1 MSLSAF
7 ASAFPA
13 DAALTLVDVGSAGG
27 LQPRWRP
34 FEPILSAVLFDP
46 REAAATGTLGRG
58 QRRVY
63 PVALGR
69 EAGSATLNI
78 LALPNMSSTL
88 APNRA
93 LLSGFRKK
101 GAHSE
106 IVSTEELPVEPLDA
120 IAARDNF
127 APDILKVDTQ
137 GSELEILE
145 GARDALA
152 RSVVLAE
159 VEVSF
164 LQRYVGQPLFD
175 DIVRHMRDVGFD
187 LIELSRIKRYRAAN
201 SLKIANVGLGKGQ
214 RAGQVAYGD
223 AIFLKRDET
232 ILERARRDAGLS
244 LTKAIVALVA
254 YGKPDLAA
262 RLLDR
267 GADTLEPG
275 LRDKLKSALATLGR
289 PALGLRHLHAAV
301 DWFGRK
307 V

>member
-1 MSLSAF
+1 MTLAAF
-7 ASAFPA
+7 TKIFPS

-46 REAAATGTLGRG
+46 REAAPSGALGRG

-69 EAGSATLNI
+69 EAGQATLNI

-106 IVSTEELPVEPLDA
+106 VVSTETLPIEPLDA
-120 IAARDNF
+120 IAERDDF
-127 APDILKVDTQ
+127 APDVLKVDTQ
-137 GSELEILE
+137 GSELEILQ
-145 GARDALA
+145 GARASLE
-152 RSVVLAE
+152 RSVLVAE

-164 LQRYVGQPLFD
+164 VERYVGQPLFD
-175 DIVRHMRDVGFD
+175 EIVRFMRDAGFD
-187 LIELSRIKRYRAAN
+187 LIELSRIKRYRALNKAGV
-201 SLKIANVGLGKGQ
+201 ANVGLGGGQ
-214 RAGQVAYGD
+214 RAGQIAYGD
-223 AIFLKRDET
+223 AIFLRNEEI
-232 ILERARRDAGLS
+232 ILQRARNDSGVS
-244 LTKAIVALVA
+244 LMKAIVALVA

-262 RLLDR
+262 RLFDR
-267 GADTLEPG
+267 GADALDPAQ
-275 LRDKLKSALATLGR
+275 RDRLSSALKALGG
-289 PALGLRHLHAAV
+289 AAFGLRHLHAAM
-301 DWFGRK
+301 DWLGRK